1 MAADLDDSRPRT
13 GDRCRREE
21 SSLDLGIAAL
31 VERGCSARLALD
43 IVR

>member
-1 MAADLDDSRPRT
+1 MAADLDDSRPHT
-13 GDRCRREE
+13 GDCCREE

-31 VERGCSARLALD
+31 VERGCLARLALD